1 MKIFSDKNIIV
12 FWQNR
17 FYIKIIK
24 QFSLRSAPQQKQS
37 RGMYKMIKAKEMQEL
52 GLLLNSTKAPFHFDA
67 DPDPRSRKYLQELL
81 IKNKYQHFPPFFG

>member
-1 MKIFSDKNIIV
+1 
-12 FWQNR
+12 
-17 FYIKIIK
+17 
-24 QFSLRSAPQQKQS
+24 
-37 RGMYKMIKAKEMQEL
+37 MYKMIKAKEMQEL